1 MEAVLAGLT
10 EPLFRL
16 PLITGLLLAALLPLL
31 GCYLML
37 RDEWLA
43 ALGLAHLA
51 GAGALLA
58 GLLGLSPLLGG
69 SILACLG
76 AGYKTAMEIRGNL
89 AYAFMILAGWSLMLL
104 LAANTRLGES
114 LATAMIDGQLYFAAW
129 PELTAVVVLVFA
141 TALFLPWFGP
151 RLLRARFFPR
161 FEQANRLP
169 AWRWHLGFDLLVAL
183 AMATATATLGLVAA
197 FALILVPSWAAFRL
211 ASGWR
216 WCLLLALLLGVA
228 AYLLAF
234 ATALLL
240 DQPFGPVAVMT
251 LLLFAALVATTSRK
265 PLR

>member
-58 GLLGLSPLLGG
+58 ALVGLSPLVGG
-69 SILACLG
+69 SVLACSG
-76 AGYKTAMEIRGNL
+76 AGYKTLLRVRGNL
-89 AYAFMILAGWSLMLL
+89 AYAFMILTGWASMLL

-129 PELTAVVVLVFA
+129 PELAAAAALALAAAV
-141 TALFLPWFGP
+141 FLPWLGP

-161 FEQANRLP
+161 VEQANRLP

-216 WCLLLALLLGVA
+216 WCLALALLFGVL

-234 ATALLL
+234 ASALLL
-240 DQPFGPVAVMT
+240 DQPFGPVAVAT
-251 LLLFAALVATTSRK
+251 LLLFAALTAVSR
-265 PLR
+265 RT